1 MPSTK
6 GFGRRLLL
14 KHAASALYHRL
25 KLVFVIMSQASGSG
39 AAASPQ
45 LPGLQLCDISDLKF
59 DSATEPKE
67 GGNGNVNAPQC
78 HTMLTVDNALNS
90 YLVAGVVLRA
100 FLNGTEA
107 AVKRPKVKV
116 TLNPRDLKKF
126 TQEVTTMLKASD
138 ARGPPAYCA
147 VF

>member
-1 MPSTK
+1 MRS
-6 GFGRRLLL
+6 FRIL
-14 KHAASALYHRL
+14 
-25 KLVFVIMSQASGSG
+25 
-39 AAASPQ
+39 
-45 LPGLQLCDISDLKF
+45 
-59 DSATEPKE
+59 
-67 GGNGNVNAPQC
+67 
-78 HTMLTVDNALNS
+78 
-90 YLVAGVVLRA
+90 LVAGVVLRA

-138 ARGPPAYCA
+138 ARGPFALCA